1 MDEFNTVPAPA
12 PAPETG
18 AAASVLAPPQPEP
31 QVADEPFHDEETA
44 DAFLGLMKDSIQPP
58 ADPSAYTFPYE
69 QGADLDAEQQQQDTT
84 LRTWMHAAGLP
95 ADIGSAIASDVDAF
109 ASRVAGFTEEQHQL
123 QQRETLATLERAFGE
138 ARTAEL
144 VKLAR
149 GLVAQLDAK
158 HGGAVSAWLDA
169 TGVGNSPNLI
179 TQLALH
185 AERRALVAKAR
196 GVRK

>member
-1 MDEFNTVPAPA
+1 MDEFNPTAPA
-12 PAPETG
+12 AHETG
-18 AAASVLAPPQPEP
+18 AAHSFLSPPQPEP

-44 DAFLGLMKDSIQPP
+44 DAFLGLMEDSTQPP

-69 QGADLDAEQQQQDTT
+69 PGTELDAEQQQQDAT
-84 LRTWMHAAGLP
+84 LRTWMHDAGLP
-95 ADIGSAIASDVDAF
+95 ADIGSAIAKDVDQF
-109 ASRVAGFTEEQHQL
+109 ALKVANYTDGQHQL
-123 QQRETLATLERAFGE
+123 EQRETLATLERAFGE

-149 GLVAQLDAK
+149 GLVTQLDAK

-185 AERRALVAKAR
+185 AERRALVAKVR
-196 GVRK
+196 GGRK